1 MLGETFFS
9 SGSPGDRRRGGR
21 WKRIVGRDAAGKQ
34 NGETAW
40 KTGCRFSLYV
50 VVVSGDPAAVAAFP
64 AKNAKM
70 ADTSVQKK
78 GGEGGMEGAATN
90 APSPTWKGP
99 LSSFLQ
105 LFIFFCH
112 PIIFID
118 YIIYVQARNKRN
130 RRNDDFTLNIIK
142 CIIKYILYTNC
153 IKIWWIG

>member
-9 SGSPGDRRRGGR
+9 GGSPGGWTPGAVEKNR
-21 WKRIVGRDAAGKQ
+21 VGRDAAGKQ

-70 ADTSVQKK
+70 ADTSVEKK
-78 GGEGGMEGAATN
+78 RGMEGAATN

-112 PIIFID
+112 SIIFID
-118 YIIYVQARNKRN
+118 FIILLYMYKLEISLI
-130 RRNDDFTLNIIK
+130 DTMII
-142 CIIKYILYTNC
+142 LH
-153 IKIWWIG
+153 